1 MTRRPRARRTRRK
14 PPPSAFSGSR
24 TLALDVRS
32 IALARSGRSTGR
44 DGGASSYRESR
55 RVARSTERLSTSRSR
70 RNLGNPEARALT
82 APLQPR
88 ASRDDSAR
96 CLPHHAPSKTVF
108 TKKNERF
115 PHSLRQA
122 ASPPLRVVRPRA
134 APLPAASRR
143 VTPTRATRA
152 RPAAAET
159 ARTPPRLPASL
170 TRLAAAA
177 RRDAAR
183 GMTIRPLRTGPNTRG
198 GARAALA
205 LAATLNPP
213 TGRITPTAPATLA
226 AAKGRTSSASPRR
239 IWIRS
244 RTPYRARA
252 PGRMRSRAS

>member
-1 MTRRPRARRTRRK
+1 MKTAAVRVFGFANPRFRRSFDRARSIGAIDGSGRRSLVVSRVATRRAIDRATLDLTLPPKPRK
-14 PPPSAFSGSR
+14 PGSARADRTPPSPRVPRRLGSM
-24 TLALDVRS
+24 S
-32 IALARSGRSTGR
+32 P
-44 DGGASSYRESR
+44 SSRA
-55 RVARSTERLSTSRSR
+55 V
-70 RNLGNPEARALT
+70 GN
-82 APLQPR
+82 
-88 ASRDDSAR
+88 
-96 CLPHHAPSKTVF
+96 CFH
-108 TKKNERF
+108 ERF
-115 PHSLRQA
+115 PRSLRQA

-213 TGRITPTAPATLA
+213 TGRTTPTAPATLA
-226 AAKGRTSSASPRR
+226 AAKGRTSPASPRR